1 MGRNSVQAFPAL
13 AFGPRGN
20 NRFRVWFLLER
31 FPPGEYGQSEV
42 DGSGKPGAHRE
53 GEGAQMIS
61 LNIAKKYAKALLEAG
76 LKDGNYETLG
86 QDLNKMA
93 DLLKENKELRVA
105 LWSPAFPKPTRKAI
119 GRKIGE
125 RLGLATTT
133 LKFIELLI
141 QKKRMDLF
149 FEITKVYRDLGD
161 EVAGRTRATL
171 VIPRELPSD
180 YVQEI
185 KNQMESLT
193 GKEVILSLEKNPS
206 LIGGFLTK
214 IGNVVYDGSLKAQ
227 MAKLQETLYK
237 E

>member
-1 MGRNSVQAFPAL
+1 
-13 AFGPRGN
+13 
-20 NRFRVWFLLER
+20 
-31 FPPGEYGQSEV
+31 
-42 DGSGKPGAHRE
+42 
-53 GEGAQMIS
+53 MIS
-61 LNIAKKYAKALLEAG
+61 LTIAKKYAKALLEVG

-93 DLLKENKELRVA
+93 DLLKESKELCVA

-133 LKFIELLI
+133 LTFIELLI
-141 QKKRMDLF
+141 QKKRIDLF

-171 VIPRELPSD
+171 VIPLELPSD
-180 YVQEI
+180 LVQEI

-193 GKEVILSLEKNPS
+193 GKEVILSLEKGPS
-206 LIGGFLTK
+206 LLGGFLTK

>member
-1 MGRNSVQAFPAL
+1 LGA
-13 AFGPRGN
+13 RGN
-20 NRFRVWFLLER
+20 NRFRAWFLWER
-31 FPPGEYGQSEV
+31 FSSGKYCQREV
-42 DGSGKPGAHRE
+42 DGPGKTGVHCE

-61 LNIAKKYAKALLEAG
+61 LTIAKKYAKALLEIG

-86 QDLNKMA
+86 LDLNKMA
-93 DLLKENKELRVA
+93 DLLKQSKELRVA

-119 GRKIGE
+119 GRKIGA

-133 LKFIELLI
+133 IKFIELLI
-141 QKKRMDLF
+141 QKKRIDLF
-149 FEITKVYRDLGD
+149 FEIAKVYRDRCD

-171 VIPRELPSD
+171 VTPLELSSGL
-180 YVQEI
+180 VQEI
-185 KNQMESLT
+185 KNHMEFLT
-193 GKEVILSLEKNPS
+193 GKEVILSLEKDPS

-227 MAKLQETLYK
+227 IAKLQENLYK

>member
-1 MGRNSVQAFPAL
+1 MGVNC
-13 AFGPRGN
+13 
-20 NRFRVWFLLER
+20 E
-31 FPPGEYGQSEV
+31 
-42 DGSGKPGAHRE
+42 D
-53 GEGAQMIS
+53 EGAQMIG
-61 LNIAKKYAKALLEAG
+61 LTIGKKYAKALLEIG

-93 DLLKENKELRVA
+93 DLLRESKELRIA
-105 LWSPAFPKPTRKAI
+105 LWSPSLPKPTRNAI

-125 RLGLATTT
+125 RLGLATTAI
-133 LKFIELLI
+133 KFIELLI

-161 EVAGRTRATL
+161 EVAGRTRTIL
-171 VIPRELPSD
+171 VIPLELRSGLM
-180 YVQEI
+180 QEI
-185 KNQMESLT
+185 KGQIESLT
-193 GKEVILSLEKNPS
+193 GKKVILSLEKDPS

-227 MAKLQETLYK
+227 IAKLQENLYK

>member
-1 MGRNSVQAFPAL
+1 
-13 AFGPRGN
+13 
-20 NRFRVWFLLER
+20 
-31 FPPGEYGQSEV
+31 
-42 DGSGKPGAHRE
+42 
-53 GEGAQMIS
+53 MIG
-61 LNIAKKYAKALLEAG
+61 LPIAKKYAKALLEVG
-76 LKDGNYETLG
+76 LQDGNYETLG

-93 DLLKENKELRVA
+93 ELLEESKELRVA

-119 GRKIGE
+119 ARKIGE

-133 LKFIELLI
+133 LTFIELLI
-141 QKKRMDLF
+141 QKKRIDLF

-161 EVAGRTRATL
+161 EVAGRIRATL

-180 YVQEI
+180 LVQEI
-185 KNQMESLT
+185 KNHMESLT
-193 GKEVILSLEKNPS
+193 GKEVILSLEKDPS

-227 MAKLQETLYK
+227 MAKLQENLYK